1 MVSIVCWLV
10 VMIIAAVVEV
20 IQLSYRS
27 IWFGLGA
34 LAAALTALFG
44 APLWVQI
51 LLFALVSWLG
61 MMLLG
66 PVVRRKAEQKK
77 QQLDEKFREE
87 ELKAE
92 SSDETQ

>member
-34 LAAALTALFG
+34 LAAALAALFG

-61 MMLLG
+61 MMFLG

-92 SSDETQ
+92 ASDETQ